1 MNFWM
6 KILKRKKIWNSIS
19 NLRSIKYLW
28 FLLGQTPPLNGC
40 CRYDWGII
48 AKRGKMVQSCPLD
61 PILYLS
67 SVEKLQISHS
77 KNCNSKHTSTFIPLV
92 YCKIQF
98 SSKVLFSQGVT
109 HKACIFRL
117 EYLHSR
123 FWNMSECFRFYVQR
137 LH

>member
-1 MNFWM
+1 
-6 KILKRKKIWNSIS
+6 
-19 NLRSIKYLW
+19 
-28 FLLGQTPPLNGC
+28 
-40 CRYDWGII
+40 
-48 AKRGKMVQSCPLD
+48 MVQSCPLD

-109 HKACIFRL
+109 LKACIFRL
-117 EYLHSR
+117 EYVHSR
-123 FWNMSECFRFYVQR
+123 NCNMSERFRFYKDYTSVDALTLCFSEKLPAAGNLAFIFRGQWHQMKWTR
-137 LH
+137 FSPTDSEGTCKYSVAV